1 MVGVS
6 SSNPYSSMGAQR
18 RLDNS
23 GARTFEQLRNE
34 VGGGA
39 GGSGGDGAGSATVNP
54 MGYAPAATMP
64 GTQGAGRRAWRAP
77 PPSHGCM
84 AWIV

>member
-34 VGGGA
+34 VGELQA
-39 GGSGGDGAGSATVNP
+39 QIDQLRLEQEQVRLEWEQEQNKFVNER
-54 MGYAPAATMP
+54 AAYE
-64 GTQGAGRRAWRAP
+64 QRIKELEAACRCA
-77 PPSHGCM
+77 
-84 AWIV
+84 IL